1 MTEKPF
7 LGKRYSRVSSVHDYL
22 LEPVRTEA
30 RQRIMKEILEK
41 AQKHEVSCLCGNPD
55 KDVPLAQMDRWGLP
69 CTTVLCSH
77 CGMIRVNPRF
87 GGNVYG
93 EIYAE
98 LYWPMAMGLYE
109 NGFLFFILADYQLAK
124 IFLYSWSLSPTIRC
138 AKLMGQVLCRAHRQQ
153 YKIDL
158 FPGRA
163 IFLDSM
169 RDQFKSEDLS
179 LFPQTMDFF
188 RFTPEG

>member
-1 MTEKPF
+1 M
-7 LGKRYSRVSSVHDYL
+7 VHPNYNTAVFML
-22 LEPVRTEA
+22 RCACT
-30 RQRIMKEILEK
+30 R
-41 AQKHEVSCLCGNPD
+41 HES
-55 KDVPLAQMDRWGLP
+55 
-69 CTTVLCSH
+69 
-77 CGMIRVNPRF
+77 
-87 GGNVYG
+87 
-93 EIYAE
+93 
-98 LYWPMAMGLYE
+98 LYE

>member
-1 MTEKPF
+1 MSPLEENEGGYYIP
-7 LGKRYSRVSSVHDYL
+7 L
-22 LEPVRTEA
+22 LA
-30 RQRIMKEILEK
+30 
-41 AQKHEVSCLCGNPD
+41 N
-55 KDVPLAQMDRWGLP
+55 KDGVVA
-69 CTTVLCSH
+69 
-77 CGMIRVNPRF
+77 
-87 GGNVYG
+87 
-93 EIYAE
+93 
-98 LYWPMAMGLYE
+98 LYE